1 MASPYVTYN
10 FPAAGYSQ
18 SDRVE
23 QNFADLLYYISV
35 RNSGLVAWDAVYT
48 NYLDLVPTATASA
61 PAAVAGRIYFNS
73 DDLQFYGCKDG
84 LTWSIIG

>member
-10 FPAAGYSQ
+10 FPAAGFAQ
-18 SDRVE
+18 SDRTD
-23 QNFADLLYYISV
+23 QNFSDLVNYISA
-35 RNSGLVAWDAVYT
+35 RNAGTTAWDVVYT
-48 NYLDLVPTATASA
+48 NYLDLVPTTTASA

-84 LTWSIIG
+84 STWSIIG